1 MKMIYEI
8 YFDSVKVLWK
18 YKLLYL
24 IPLANIFLFVF
35 EYRANKYNSGLYSFI
50 ISLVTV
56 GVGVVLDLIVILTV
70 FRENGFYPI
79 DTSRWLGVKKFFWR
93 TVGLNIASVF
103 AVLLLSPLCFFLY
116 LLALDELN
124 NVFSILYIFTF
135 VVFMILWFGINFLGI
150 RILVGQDKKI
160 GESMWMGF
168 QTLNSYRSHYFPFIA
183 FSLLVSFFPFL
194 IVNIISFIQVG
205 STICSVP
212 IIPTDVFHENSLL
225 VYASVPG
232 SYAVLRL
239 YGFLIAPITS
249 AAITLIYLRFLQ
261 SQSRSMPIMEIVN

>member
-1 MKMIYEI
+1 MIYEI

-24 IPLANIFLFVF
+24 IPLVNIFLFVF
-35 EYRANKYNSGLYSFI
+35 EYRANKYNPGLYGFI
-50 ISLVTV
+50 ISLLTM

-79 DTSRWLGVKKFFWR
+79 NTSRWLGVKKFYLR
-93 TVGLNIASVF
+93 IVGLNIASVF
-103 AVLLLSPLCFFLY
+103 VVLLLLSPLCFFLY

-124 NVFSILYIFTF
+124 NVFSMLYIFTF

-150 RILVGQDKKI
+150 RILVGQDKKN

-168 QTLNSYRSHYFPFIA
+168 QTLNSHRSHYFPFIA
-183 FSLLVSFFPFL
+183 FSLLISFFPFL

-205 STICSVP
+205 STIYSVP
-212 IIPTDVFHENSLL
+212 IIPTDMFHENSLL

-261 SQSRSMPIMEIVN
+261 SQSSPMPIMEIVN